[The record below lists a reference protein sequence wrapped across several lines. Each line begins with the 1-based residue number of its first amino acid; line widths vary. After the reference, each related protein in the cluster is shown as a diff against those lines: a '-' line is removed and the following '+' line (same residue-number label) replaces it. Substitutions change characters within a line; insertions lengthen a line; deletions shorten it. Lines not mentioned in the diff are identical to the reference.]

1 MPFVTFDVVPRGHN
15 SWFFRAFHGSGN
27 KEVLM
32 VLFIRRH
39 LLTFISFSCGAE
51 LEAHLNA

>member
-1 MPFVTFDVVPRGHN
+1 MLFVTFVVIPQGHN
-15 SWFFRAFHGSGN
+15 SQFFRAFHRPED

-32 VLFIRRH
+32 VLFIRRR

-51 LEAHLNA
+51 LEANLNA